1 MSSRRPYLCLFMYCC
16 ITLVGC
22 SQDQPSQ
29 QRTELPSAYIAA
41 VNNPLYYF
49 AQRLIG
55 DQVEVRLPV
64 PADIDPAQWQPS
76 VEDLLQLQGA
86 ELVLLNGAG
95 YSPWIANVSLAS
107 GRVVTT
113 AEAVRQRWIEL
124 EGQVTHSH
132 GPQGSHA
139 HGGYAFT
146 TWMDMSLAKAQV
158 RAIAS
163 AISVRWPQWSGDVSE
178 RLSVLLEDIDELD
191 RRYKEFA
198 AVAGDRQLIYSHP
211 VYQYFERA
219 YGLKGHSLHWE
230 PAVMPSE
237 AQWQELREML
247 QSEALFIWE
256 AEPAADIA
264 AKMNALGLPFVVI
277 APGANHSET
286 DWLAQQGANVSRLQL
301 TQIDTISP

>member
-1 MSSRRPYLCLFMYCC
+1 MSSFRPCLFVLMYCC
-16 ITLVGC
+16 LALVGC
-22 SQDQPSQ
+22 GQDQSSQ
-29 QRTELPSAYIAA
+29 QRTEAPEVYIAA

-49 AQRLIG
+49 ANRLIG
-55 DQVEVRLPV
+55 DQVQVRLSV

-113 AEAVRQRWIEL
+113 AEAVRNHWVEL

-132 GPQGSHA
+132 GPQGDHA

-146 TWMDMSLAKAQV
+146 TWMDMSLAKAQAKAV
-158 RAIAS
+158 AS
-163 AISVRWPQWSGDVSE
+163 AISARWPQWSDDVSE
-178 RLSVLLEDIDELD
+178 RLSALLADIDELN
-191 RRYKEFA
+191 RGYQEFA
-198 AVAGDRQLIYSHP
+198 AISGDRQFIYSHP

-219 YGLKGHSLHWE
+219 YGLPGHSLHWE
-230 PAVMPSE
+230 PEVMPSE
-237 AQWQELREML
+237 VEWRELSEKL
-247 QSEALFIWE
+247 QPDALFIWE
-256 AEPAADIA
+256 AEPAVDIA

-277 APGANHSET
+277 APGANRSET
-286 DWLAQQGANVSRLQL
+286 DWLSLQRANVSRLQL
-301 TQIDTISP
+301 QGMVEE